1 VQADS
6 TPQSVS
12 YKNPSNSKKL
22 RNLKNFSAQSA
33 VIDQATFNSINQNQ
47 AKASQ
52 IVNLGSGQH
61 NEQPPEFQQNVFLKL
76 NESNV

>member
-1 VQADS
+1 M
-6 TPQSVS
+6 
-12 YKNPSNSKKL
+12 
-22 RNLKNFSAQSA
+22 
-33 VIDQATFNSINQNQ
+33 IDQATFNSINQNQ